1 MSRSGRG
8 QGGPATAQRGGAGC
22 ANVHERPPLHRSPTQ
37 RPQRPTLLPLLLP
50 VPLHPREQLRR
61 LLLEHL
67 RDTRAIPSRPRSPPR
82 VPPPSLARTARRRSS
97 SDGSRACSKGRGGE
111 ETLLTPAPLT
121 PPPLPSPSPAR
132 PCPPPTPPTPPCAA
146 SAGRRPPRAWCLAAE
161 GERVR
166 GPPALLRSE
175 SLPHEPLARPLDSL
189 PPAGQVGRPL
199 VDACGEGVAAVDGAD
214 RA

>member
-1 MSRSGRG
+1 MGWSWRGSPGSDKSRSGRG

-111 ETLLTPAPLT
+111 ETLLTPAPLP
-121 PPPLPSPSPAR
+121 PPPLALPLACPSLSTAHTSHTSLRCFRRPASTTSVVPGSRGRASQRPAR
-132 PCPPPTPPTPPCAA
+132 
-146 SAGRRPPRAWCLAAE
+146 LAQE
-161 GERVR
+161 
-166 GPPALLRSE
+166 
-175 SLPHEPLARPLDSL
+175 
-189 PPAGQVGRPL
+189 
-199 VDACGEGVAAVDGAD
+199 
-214 RA
+214 